1 MTVDDL
7 GRIVVREASGDA
19 AAPRVADVV
28 TIRRGAG

>member
-1 MTVDDL
+1 MSDDDL
-7 GRIVVREASGDA
+7 GRLVVGEATGDA